1 MRCTC
6 ECPRGMARSPGAPEV
21 YLIAARKYHQLGLV
35 IPEQLS
41 SGVIE
46 TQSAADYPL
55 HLPAGWAVAK
65 MRDCQFASYGT
76 PCLVPKP

>member
-1 MRCTC
+1 M
-6 ECPRGMARSPGAPEV
+6 
-21 YLIAARKYHQLGLV
+21 YLIAARIELV

-46 TQSAADYPL
+46 IQSAADYPL

-65 MRDCQFASYGT
+65 VQDCQFLRISAPRSQPT
-76 PCLVPKP
+76 KSCR

>member
-1 MRCTC
+1 
-6 ECPRGMARSPGAPEV
+6 MARSPGAPEV

-35 IPEQLS
+35 IHEQLS

-46 TQSAADYPL
+46 IHSAADYPL

-65 MRDCQFASYGT
+65 MRDCRFASYGA
-76 PCLVPKP
+76 PRLVPKL